1 MPEFEFDKG
10 LVLSSKPLGDK
21 KFIVSLF
28 TKEKGRHLGVVKKKM
43 PPLTASFFSGRWQAR
58 LSEQMGSFYLEDE
71 KSVHLSFL
79 DDKKR
84 LNVIS
89 SMCYLLDHLLPERE
103 SYPEF
108 YDLTYHFLTSLD
120 EDDFQKKYIFWEVE
134 LLSAL
139 GFGLDLS
146 KCAGGGDANDLAYV
160 SPKTGRAVS
169 KKMGDPYKDK
179 LLPLPAFMF
188 KNEAPNK
195 DDLLKGL
202 SMTGY
207 FLITHVGLKNLPVL
221 RHQIIL

>member
-58 LSEQMGSFYLEDE
+58 LPEQMGSFYLEDE

-108 YDLTYHFLTSLD
+108 YDLTYHFLTSLE

>member
-79 DDKKR
+79 DDKKG

-108 YDLTYHFLTSLD
+108 YDLTYHFLTSLE

-134 LLSAL
+134 LLGAL

>member
-108 YDLTYHFLTSLD
+108 YDLTYHFLTSLE